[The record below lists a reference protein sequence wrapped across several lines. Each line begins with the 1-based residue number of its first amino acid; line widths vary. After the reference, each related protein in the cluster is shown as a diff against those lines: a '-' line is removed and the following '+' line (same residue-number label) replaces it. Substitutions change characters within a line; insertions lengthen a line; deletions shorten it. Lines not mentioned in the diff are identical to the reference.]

1 MQPFN
6 CIKHYFLPPAS
17 LGSILEPRAVVASVL
32 LTLSA
37 WSAPAQAQQTVT
49 INEYIVRGNTVLD
62 QRLIEQAVYPHLG
75 EGRTLDNIEQA
86 RDALQQAYQEAG
98 YQSVYVDLPEQ
109 QVEHGIVILQVTE
122 AKVGR
127 LRVEGA
133 QYNSPLAIR
142 DAVPALAEGQVP
154 DFEQAQ
160 SQLADLNRGSRQV
173 MPLVR
178 EGALPG
184 TLDVDLRVEDKMPW
198 NGSVAFNNDY
208 SADTTKTR
216 AIVSLGHD
224 NLWQLGH
231 SASLTYFTA
240 PERKGDASVIS
251 GSYTLPTSKHWDLQ
265 LSGYNSNS
273 DIATI
278 GGTNVLG
285 KGHSYGA
292 RFTYSPDFQ
301 APWFHSFSAGLDYK
315 RFREELR
322 FGGDSDQVPLTYIP
336 LNLGYNGYR
345 YSEGSQSSVAVDI
358 VASPRSMFG
367 IGSDDEEFDYKRYR
381 ADPSFA
387 LLKLNLSHTQSLP
400 RDWQMYARL
409 GGQLASGPL
418 VSNEQFSAGG
428 TGTVRGYLAAERSG
442 DEGYNSS
449 IELRTPS
456 LSKWLGSNVNEWRF
470 YAFADAARVRLLDP
484 LPEQEHDFSL
494 ASIGLGTRMQ
504 VLNWLSANFD
514 WAYPLKD
521 GAYTERHKPRLHF
534 SVRASF

>member
-6 CIKHYFLPPAS
+6 CTKHYFLPPVGF
-17 LGSILEPRAVVASVL
+17 GSAVKPRAIVASAL
-32 LTLSA
+32 LTMA
-37 WSAPAQAQQTVT
+37 VWSATTQAQQTVT

-62 QRLIEQAVYPHLG
+62 QRAIERAVYPHLG
-75 EGRTLDNIEQA
+75 EGRTLESIEQA

-109 QVEHGIVILQVTE
+109 QVEQGIVILQVSE

-127 LRVEGA
+127 LRVQGA
-133 QYNSPLAIR
+133 QYHSPLAIR

-154 DFEQAQ
+154 DFDQAQ
-160 SQLADLNRGSRQV
+160 SQLAELNRGSSQV

-178 EGALPG
+178 EGTVPG
-184 TLDVDLRVEDKMPW
+184 TLDVDLRVEDKIPW
-198 NGSVAFNNDY
+198 NGSLAFNNDY

-216 AIVSLGHD
+216 AILSLGHD

-240 PERKGDASVIS
+240 PERKGDASVLS
-251 GSYTLPTSKHWDLQ
+251 GSYTMPTAKHWELQ
-265 LSGYNSNS
+265 LSGYHSNS

-292 RFTYSPDFQ
+292 RFTYTPDFQ
-301 APWFHSFSAGLDYK
+301 APWYHSFSAGLDYK

-336 LNLGYNGYR
+336 VNLGYNGYR
-345 YSEGSQSSVAVDI
+345 YSEGAQSSVAVEV

-367 IGSDDEEFDYKRYR
+367 IGSSDEEFDYKRYR

-387 LLKLNLSHTQSLP
+387 LLKLNLSHTQDLP
-400 RDWQMYARL
+400 RDWQMYGRV

-449 IELRTPS
+449 LELRTPS
-456 LSKWLGSNVNEWRF
+456 LSQWLGGKVNEWRF

-484 LPEQEHDFSL
+484 LPEQAHDFSL
-494 ASIGLGTRMQ
+494 ASVGLGTRMQ
-504 VLNWLSANFD
+504 VSSWLSANFD

>member
-6 CIKHYFLPPAS
+6 CTKHYFLPPVGF
-17 LGSILEPRAVVASVL
+17 GSAVKPRAIVASAL
-32 LTLSA
+32 LTMA
-37 WSAPAQAQQTVT
+37 VWSATTQAQQTVT

-62 QRLIEQAVYPHLG
+62 QRAIERAVYPHLG
-75 EGRTLDNIEQA
+75 EGRTLESIEQA

-109 QVEHGIVILQVTE
+109 QVEQGIVILQVSE

-127 LRVEGA
+127 LRVQGA
-133 QYNSPLAIR
+133 QYHSPLAIR

-154 DFEQAQ
+154 DFDQAQ
-160 SQLADLNRGSRQV
+160 SQLAELNRGSRQV

-178 EGALPG
+178 EGTVPG
-184 TLDVDLRVEDKMPW
+184 TLDVDLRVEDKIPW
-198 NGSVAFNNDY
+198 NGSLAFNNDY

-216 AIVSLGHD
+216 AILSLGHD

-240 PERKGDASVIS
+240 PERKGDASVLS
-251 GSYTLPTSKHWDLQ
+251 GSYTMPTAKHWELQ
-265 LSGYNSNS
+265 LSGYHSNS

-292 RFTYSPDFQ
+292 RFTYTPDFQ
-301 APWFHSFSAGLDYK
+301 APWYHSFSAGLDYK

-336 LNLGYNGYR
+336 VNLGYNGYR
-345 YSEGSQSSVAVDI
+345 YSEGAQSSVAVEV

-367 IGSDDEEFDYKRYR
+367 IGSSDEEFDYKRYR

-387 LLKLNLSHTQSLP
+387 LLKLNLSHTQDLP
-400 RDWQMYARL
+400 RDWQMYGRV

-428 TGTVRGYLAAERSG
+428 TGTVRGYMAAERSG

-449 IELRTPS
+449 LELRTPS
-456 LSKWLGSNVNEWRF
+456 LSQWLGGKVNEWRF

-484 LPEQEHDFSL
+484 LPEQAHDFSL
-494 ASIGLGTRMQ
+494 ASVGLGTRMQ
-504 VLNWLSANFD
+504 VSSWLSANFD